1 MTLTAA
7 SLCMAALLSL
17 GTAKTP
23 SQPPELHHANLGVV
37 SGSMKVWTGMASA
50 PTGADVIL
58 ARGTGLRGG

>member
-7 SLCMAALLSL
+7 SLCMAALVSL

-23 SQPPELHHANLGVV
+23 SQPPELHHANLGMA

-58 ARGTGLRGG
+58 ARVRGPQGG

>member
-7 SLCMAALLSL
+7 SFCMAALVSM

-23 SQPPELHHANLGVV
+23 SQPAELHHANLGMV
-37 SGSMKVWTGMASA
+37 SGNTTAWTGTASA
-50 PTGADVIL
+50 PTGAEVIL